1 MKFSATPTII
11 KCPCPFCSNETLN
24 IVYHPSPRAIC
35 LPEKASQ
42 AVQDSVK
49 TAETGSFVQSLPS
62 PDGSKATDDEA
73 KHRRVEDSPSAF
85 RRKVLHDVNIPI
97 CSINDRNDIENEIQ
111 KQRMKYIEDQPTPR
125 PPSAR
130 TRAGDAYMESLT
142 QSFAR
147 RNYNSNNIINYSQ
160 NNNNLTSEFNATRGT
175 MSDFEH
181 AALRLRFAVAI
192 GERNSERLSQRL
204 MMPNAN
210 DNPGAIPTAGRSLSP
225 SIMRAREQN
234 VMNDYLE
241 NRTAERISADYDL
254 ERIEEMMMMEVSLY
268 SLFLFVPFFLLYFPL
283 FLSLSLNYFYT
294 LFSYP
299 LSPSYI
305 SRFFLFLR
313 QSSNRWRALR

>member
-1 MKFSATPTII
+1 MKYSATSTVI

-24 IVYHPSPRAIC
+24 IVYHPSLSAISK
-35 LPEKASQ
+35 LSEKASP
-42 AVQDSVK
+42 AVQDSAK
-49 TAETGSFVQSLPS
+49 TAESSSFNLPLPCMNGNKTADDGTTNRTVQ
-62 PDGSKATDDEA
+62 
-73 KHRRVEDSPSAF
+73 DSPSAF
-85 RRKVLHDVNIPI
+85 KRKVLHDVNIPI

-111 KQRMKYIEDQPTPR
+111 RQRMKYVEDQPTPR

-147 RNYNSNNIINYSQ
+147 RNFNNNNIINYSQ
-160 NNNNLTSEFNATRGT
+160 NNSNLNSEFSTSRGT

-234 VMNDYLE
+234 LMNDYLE
-241 NRTAERISADYDL
+241 NRTVERISADYDL
-254 ERIEEMMMMEVSLY
+254 ERIEEMMMMEVS
-268 SLFLFVPFFLLYFPL
+268 PFITY
-283 FLSLSLNYFYT
+283 Y
-294 LFSYP
+294 
-299 LSPSYI
+299 
-305 SRFFLFLR
+305 
-313 QSSNRWRALR
+313 